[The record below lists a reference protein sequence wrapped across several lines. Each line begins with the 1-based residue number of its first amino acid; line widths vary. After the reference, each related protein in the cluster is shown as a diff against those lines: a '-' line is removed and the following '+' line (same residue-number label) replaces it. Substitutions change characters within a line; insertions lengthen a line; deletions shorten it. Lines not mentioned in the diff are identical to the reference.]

1 MNEGGSSMLYVG
13 FSVLYG
19 VSMVSLYLYMRRKSS
34 GLELDDVNALLS
46 DILEVNFRNNSLS
59 NAAQSILIV
68 LQRFYKADYVTILI
82 MNERSEHLNI
92 ISSNVASAYL
102 KNIELHS
109 NSLLKTMT
117 KAVSKVAIADKGV
130 LGYKTARER
139 NICFSSFTPLS
150 FEGKI
155 IGAILIE
162 NMEGKV
168 LSDNASRMSLYT
180 KIFKSTALVLQNVIR
195 TEELIS
201 MTSTDQLTGVHNR
214 RFIDMTLGEQLS
226 IHRNLGMS
234 LSLAIFDIDHFKKF
248 NDTYGHPFGDVV
260 LQEVAKYVDSQLS
273 ENDWVA
279 RYGGEE
285 FVIFFGRSNA
295 SDVASR
301 VDAIRRGLADLK
313 IVHEN
318 EVVSVTASFGVAS
331 YPYID
336 GSANDLIQKADSALY
351 TSKREGRNRV
361 TLHKEKNIS

>member
-1 MNEGGSSMLYVG
+1 MIYGIFGFVYV
-13 FSVLYG
+13 
-19 VSMVSLYLYMRRKSS
+19 VSLLGVYYYMRRKAS

-68 LQRFYKADYVTILI
+68 LQRFYRADYVTILI

-109 NSLLKTMT
+109 NNLLKTMT
-117 KAVSKVAIADKGV
+117 KAVSKTSIAEKGV
-130 LGYKTARER
+130 LGYTTARDR

-150 FEGKI
+150 FEGHV

-162 NMEGKV
+162 NMEGKE

-180 KIFKSTALVLQNVIR
+180 KIFQSTALVLQNVIK
-195 TEELIS
+195 TEALIS

-234 LSLAIFDIDHFKKF
+234 LSVAIFDIDHFKKF

-273 ENDWVA
+273 ENDWIA

-285 FVIFFGRSNA
+285 FVIFFGRSNP
-295 SDVASR
+295 SEVASR
-301 VDAIRRGLADLK
+301 VDAIRRGLADLV
-313 IVHEN
+313 ISHDN
-318 EVVSVTASFGVAS
+318 ERVSVTASFGVSS
-331 YPYID
+331 YPAID

-351 TSKREGRNRV
+351 ISKKEGRNRV
-361 TLHKEKNIS
+361 TLHKEKIVS